1 MFFVGVNCT
10 TIVMTKSPPEDVRKS
25 NFFHFELEF
34 WDKYNAKMEVVST
47 SFIQFVDN
55 IEQEDGSDLKV
66 ATE

>member
-1 MFFVGVNCT
+1 
-10 TIVMTKSPPEDVRKS
+10 MTKSPPEDVRKS